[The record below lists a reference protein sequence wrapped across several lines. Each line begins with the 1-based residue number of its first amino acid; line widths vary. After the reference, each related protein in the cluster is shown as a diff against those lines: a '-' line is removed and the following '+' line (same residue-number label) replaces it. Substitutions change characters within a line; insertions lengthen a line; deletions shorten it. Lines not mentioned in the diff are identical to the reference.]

1 MSLRVIQVL
10 LGLSLL
16 LNAFALAGFVFHN
29 WLEPQHPPFAGGR
42 PPPQQP
48 GQQNRW
54 PNPLETLAQDLKLDD
69 EQRKAVQPLIDE
81 YGNTRRDRWRDI
93 GKIREEMSAELQ
105 KPAFDWAKVDV
116 LVDRMTVLR
125 AEQQKQ
131 NLRAVEQ
138 MAVKL
143 KPEQQA
149 ELHKI
154 LGERYGGQGW
164 RQGGGPG
171 GQRPPRPPQ

>member
-1 MSLRVIQVL
+1 MSLRATRVL

-16 LNAFALAGFVFHN
+16 LNVFILAGFLFHS
-29 WLEPQHPPFAGGR
+29 WLEPAPRPVAGGS
-42 PPPQQP
+42 PQG
-48 GQQNRW
+48 GQGGRW
-54 PNPLETLAQDLKLDD
+54 GNPLEALVQDLKLDE
-69 EQRKAVQPLIDE
+69 EQKKAVQPVVDA
-81 YGNTRRDRWRDI
+81 YANTRRERWRDI

-105 KPAFDWAKVDV
+105 KPSFDWAKIDA

-143 KPEQQA
+143 KPEKQA

-164 RQGGGPG
+164 RREGGSG
-171 GQRPPRPPQ
+171 GSRQPRTPQ